1 MDRRKFLF
9 ASTMTAIGVSACGN
23 VRALG
28 DGSFTGD
35 CETTNDILGPFYRA
49 EAPIT
54 EDMTYSGLEGTPI
67 TIKGKVYSDCDD
79 ILENAHVEIWHANM
93 DGEYDN
99 ESDDFRQ
106 RARQFTDK
114 EGNYSFKTI
123 FPGKYLNGKLYRPAH
138 IHFRISHKETKELIS
153 QIYFQGDPEIRLDPW
168 ASQSKA
174 EARILPIVPADIQG
188 VLTVNFDIYLAS
200 K

>member
-9 ASTMTAIGVSACGN
+9 ASTMTAIGVSAFGN
-23 VRALG
+23 VKPLA
-28 DGSFTGD
+28 DGTFKGD

-49 EAPIT
+49 NAPIT
-54 EDMTYSGLEGTPI
+54 TDMTYTGCSGTPI
-67 TIKGKVYSDCDD
+67 VIKGKVYSDCDD
-79 ILENAHVEIWHANM
+79 LLKDALVEIWHANTN
-93 DGEYDN
+93 GEYDN
-99 ESDDFRQ
+99 DSDEFRQ
-106 RARQFTDK
+106 RGRQYTDDK
-114 EGNYSFKTI
+114 GNYSFKTI

-174 EARILPIVPADIQG
+174 KARILPIVPQDIEG
-188 VLTVNFDIYLAS
+188 VLTVNFDIHLVG